1 MHEIT
6 ASMTKSAPVG
16 ISNHGRL
23 AGAMGLHVINAL
35 YREVALAPKPGL
47 VTPQDSGSHK
57 DMDYRTFLRSLNS
70 LREYFPEIVHLGAQS
85 VGFSALQAL
94 GIKAEAK
101 MLEATGGINTHR
113 GAIFNLGLLCG
124 AAGFLHSTNR
134 QITSDSLCEAVT
146 TRWGHEIL
154 ASGKAS
160 DTSHG
165 AEVRKRY
172 GYGGARLEAANGFPS
187 VREVGLPAYR
197 EAMAKTSSPE
207 LAAVQTLFALIAH
220 VDDTNLL
227 WRGGDEGLAFARGAA
242 KYFLDRGGV
251 LAGDWLEQAQAIHRS
266 FVERNLSP
274 GGSADLLGVT
284 LFLDRM

>member
-1 MHEIT
+1 MREMT
-6 ASMTKSAPVG
+6 ANQKKSAIRGMP
-16 ISNHGRL
+16 SCHRL
-23 AGAMGLHVINAL
+23 AGSIGLHVINAL
-35 YREVALAPKPGL
+35 YREVALFPKPGL

-70 LREYFPEIVHLGAQS
+70 LREYFPSIVHLGAKNVS
-85 VGFSALQAL
+85 FASLQAL
-94 GIKAEAK
+94 GIDAEAK

-113 GAIFNLGLLCG
+113 GAIFNLGLLCA
-124 AAGFLHSTNR
+124 AAGFLYSTN
-134 QITSDSLCEAVT
+134 TPMTAESLCRTVSS
-146 TRWGHEIL
+146 RWGQEIL
-154 ASGKAS
+154 VSGTAS

-172 GYGGARLEAANGFPS
+172 GYGGARVEAANGFPS
-187 VREVGLPAYR
+187 VREIGLPSYR
-197 EAMAKTSSPE
+197 EAMTKTSSPE

-220 VDDTNLL
+220 VEDTNLL
-227 WRGGDEGLAFARGAA
+227 WRGGDAGLAFAREAA
-242 KYFLDRGGV
+242 THFLDRGGV
-251 LAGDWLEQAQAIHRS
+251 LAVDWQTQAQFIHRQ